1 MCAGMR
7 AWFASGRDTGIE
19 RAMIA
24 RRTSESELDLLR
36 LLDTEDP
43 HA

>member
-1 MCAGMR
+1 MR
-7 AWFASGRDTGIE
+7 APFASGRDPSVE

-36 LLDTEDP
+36 LLTTEDP